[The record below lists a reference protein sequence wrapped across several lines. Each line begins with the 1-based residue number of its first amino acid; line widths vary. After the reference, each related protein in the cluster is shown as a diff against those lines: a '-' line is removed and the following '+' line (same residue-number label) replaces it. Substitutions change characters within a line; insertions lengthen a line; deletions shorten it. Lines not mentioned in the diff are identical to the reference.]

1 MKTTLTLAAALAAI
15 ATAVPALAQ
24 SPSNQGRGTATL
36 YELPNFQGRSITI
49 TQGSSDLGDYKWN
62 DRAQSAKFN
71 GPWRAC
77 EHDEF
82 EGRCQTIR
90 GEVADLTTYGLM
102 AQISS
107 MEPAGGS
114 RPTPGPGPGP
124 RPGPGEG
131 WGRFDNRGVEGNRTV
146 FFARPTVRGMDLAA
160 GDRNADAFC
169 RRKGLGDAVW
179 FDDSDRAR
187 QAVGPEGQ
195 VTGRS
200 PVIRDLLC
208 RKY

>member
-1 MKTTLTLAAALAAI
+1 MKTTLTLAAALAAM
-15 ATAVPALAQ
+15 ATAAPALAQ
-24 SPSNQGRGTATL
+24 GFGTATL
-36 YELPNFQGRSITI
+36 YELPNFEGRSITI

-77 EHDEF
+77 EHDGF

-90 GEVADLTTYGLM
+90 GEVADLTTYGLL

-107 MEPAGGS
+107 MEPAGAP
-114 RPTPGPGPGP
+114 RPQPGPGP
-124 RPGPGEG
+124 RPSPGDG
-131 WGRFDNRGVEGNRTV
+131 WGRFDARGVEGNRTV

-160 GDRNADAFC
+160 GDRNADTFC
-169 RRKGLGDAVW
+169 RRQGLGDAVW
-179 FDDSDRAR
+179 FDDSERAR
-187 QAVGPEGQ
+187 QAIGPEGQ
-195 VTGRS
+195 TTGRS
-200 PVIRDLLC
+200 PIIRDLLC

>member
-1 MKTTLTLAAALAAI
+1 MKTALILAAAL
-15 ATAVPALAQ
+15 TALAAAAPA
-24 SPSNQGRGTATL
+24 SAQGIGTATL
-36 YELPNFQGRSITI
+36 YELPNFQGRSVTI

-77 EHDEF
+77 EHDKF

-90 GEVADLTTYGLM
+90 GDVADLTTYGLM

-107 MEPAGGS
+107 MEPAGGP
-114 RPTPGPGPGP
+114 RPQPGPGPGP
-124 RPGPGEG
+124 RPGPGD
-131 WGRFDNRGVEGNRTV
+131 GRFDTRGVEGNRTV
-146 FFARPTVRGMDLAA
+146 FFPRPTVRGMDLAA
-160 GDRNADAFC
+160 GDRNADTFC
-169 RRKGLGDAVW
+169 RRQGLGDAVW
-179 FDDSDRAR
+179 FDDSERAR
-187 QAVGPEGQ
+187 QAIGPEGQ

-200 PVIRDLLC
+200 PIIRDLLC

>member
-1 MKTTLTLAAALAAI
+1 MKTPLILAAAL
-15 ATAVPALAQ
+15 TALAVAAPA
-24 SPSNQGRGTATL
+24 SAQGFGTATL

-77 EHDEF
+77 EHDKF

-107 MEPAGGS
+107 MEPAGAP
-114 RPTPGPGPGP
+114 RPPPGPGP
-124 RPGPGEG
+124 RPGPGDG

-146 FFARPTVRGMDLAA
+146 FFPRPTVRGMDLAA
-160 GDRNADAFC
+160 GDRNADTFC
-169 RRKGLGDAVW
+169 RRQGLGDAVW
-179 FDDSDRAR
+179 FDDSERAR
-187 QAVGPEGQ
+187 QAIGPEGQ
-195 VTGRS
+195 MTGRS
-200 PVIRDLLC
+200 PIIRDLLC